1 MKSFPSKYAL
11 EIYDHK
17 KYGQIDALYMNH
29 EFFQLGSKYAPKYH
43 GSHEKNCNL
52 HTLNHFKFFV
62 GPQLVLNQYDFL
74 FDIDDWEILDPCS
87 TVFQAG
93 ITEH

>member
-1 MKSFPSKYAL
+1 MSFFSLVQNMLQNIMAPMK
-11 EIYDHK
+11 
-17 KYGQIDALYMNH
+17 
-29 EFFQLGSKYAPKYH
+29 
-43 GSHEKNCNL
+43 KNCNI

>member
-1 MKSFPSKYAL
+1 MSFFSLVQNMLRTIMDPMKKAV
-11 EIYDHK
+11 IY
-17 KYGQIDALYMNH
+17 I
-29 EFFQLGSKYAPKYH
+29 
-43 GSHEKNCNL
+43 